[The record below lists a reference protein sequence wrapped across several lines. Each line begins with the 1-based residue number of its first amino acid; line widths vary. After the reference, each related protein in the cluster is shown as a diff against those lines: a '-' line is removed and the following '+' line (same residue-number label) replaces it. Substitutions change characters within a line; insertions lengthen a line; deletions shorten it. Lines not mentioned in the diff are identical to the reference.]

1 MLAWHQ
7 WPVSLEPG
15 ILMRLHCAL
24 CSAITHYFH
33 CHFVRNPGMVPDKT
47 VLGKW
52 GGQQGRWNQCW
63 NSFESHPSPPCCL
76 RPRNT
81 WLPGQVCQVTNPAIT
96 ACRGHQEV
104 DGLTLCLLLTP
115 ALPFPQR
122 CASPGDGSPW
132 LCALQAAQSL
142 LFYVDKSLKQKETG
156 FSSATL
162 IMLTVCI

>member
-1 MLAWHQ
+1 MTC
-7 WPVSLEPG
+7 VSGARNSHEA
-15 ILMRLHCAL
+15 AL
-24 CSAITHYFH
+24 CPLL
-33 CHFVRNPGMVPDKT
+33 CHHTLLSLPFCKESWNGSRQDCPREM
-47 VLGKW
+47 

-63 NSFESHPSPPCCL
+63 NSFESHPSPPRCL

-132 LCALQAAQSL
+132 LCARQAAQSL